1 MSTLSLPLSQPREV
15 TRRRL
20 SLRRVEVAPQAR
32 REATTASSAIE
43 SVKSAV
49 AGLPA
54 RLEALMRQSPA
65 QGDAAQAVPLDAIM
79 RGANTLPILH
89 NGEIY
94 TLRVTRYGKLILTKY
109 SRNIPGEMESRITC
123 GLDNP
128 IMNEQVSSKSL
139 FRRWRKMSGYL

>member
-54 RLEALMRQSPA
+54 RLEALMRQSAA

-94 TLRVTRYGKLILTKY
+94 TLRVTRYGKLILTK
-109 SRNIPGEMESRITC
+109 
-123 GLDNP
+123 
-128 IMNEQVSSKSL
+128 
-139 FRRWRKMSGYL
+139 